1 MAQHTPHARLLSEA
15 ARDTLGPLGL
25 EQRGRTRTWVDD
37 QHWFAGVVEFAADG
51 FARGSCLKV
60 GVMWLWSP
68 REVFCRDVE
77 LRAEKFTEF
86 HNKSQ
91 FEREAARLAA
101 RAAERVASYRA
112 GFTDVRRVAEYLIRE
127 HDAGNAWHA
136 FHTAVACGL
145 SGRIEHA
152 RTHFDRLIHSEPRAD
167 WERRLKQEA
176 GDLQLD
182 AAQPAL
188 FRIAIEQ
195 RILAA
200 RDLLRLPPVRKV
212 DFGLAAA
219 LDCEG

>member
-15 ARDTLGPLGL
+15 ARETLGPLGL
-25 EQRGRTRTWVDD
+25 EHRGRTRTWYDD
-37 QHWFAGVVEFAADG
+37 QGWFAGVVQFAADG

-68 REVFCRDVE
+68 REAFGLDVE
-77 LRAEKFTEF
+77 LAAEKFTEF
-86 HNKSQ
+86 RNKSQ
-91 FEREAARLAA
+91 FEREATRLAL
-101 RAAERVASYRA
+101 RAAERVEAYRVQFA
-112 GFTDVRRVAEYLIRE
+112 DVRRAAEYLLRQ

-167 WERRLKQEA
+167 WERRLKEEA
-176 GDLQLD
+176 RDLQLD

-195 RILAA
+195 RIVAA
-200 RDLLRLPPVRKV
+200 RDLLRLPPLRAV
-212 DFGLAAA
+212 DFGLTAA
-219 LDCEG
+219 L